1 MPGCQ
6 RGSETL
12 SATGLEASPGVWR
25 QAEEVREV
33 RTAAARMR
41 VVERWSDEGMVMVGY
56 GVLDGGESRKLAEPG
71 IGR

>member
-1 MPGCQ
+1 
-6 RGSETL
+6 
-12 SATGLEASPGVWR
+12 VWR

-71 IGR
+71 TGR